1 MTLTWKGPW
10 RGLLLVSFQFFS
22 TLCFFGIKL
31 LSLPTSHSPLDS
43 LGASSILSLCFAL
56 ISSSLFLS
64 TYLLRKIKDEI
75 PLVTI
80 TTLKKLTIEKRQ
92 TCWSTKILLNFSEIV
107 FFILMTLMLH
117 SAVILGGKIKCLSLL
132 RCKFYSRVP

>member
-1 MTLTWKGPW
+1 MKRAFADIIPI
-10 RGLLLVSFQFFS
+10 FFHS
-22 TLCFFGIKL
+22 VFFGIEL

-43 LGASSILSLCFAL
+43 FDAPNILSLCFAL

-80 TTLKKLTIEKRQ
+80 TTLKKINNRKT
-92 TCWSTKILLNFSEIV
+92 SN
-107 FFILMTLMLH
+107 ML
-117 SAVILGGKIKCLSLL
+117 IN
-132 RCKFYSRVP
+132 